1 MPPRA
6 IRLDRGRSALV
17 SACLGAAKKNHNV
30 FSTGCENLPA
40 QRARGAGADGML
52 LSDLATVR
60 AASIVLAS
68 GSPRRVDMFNALLK
82 LNARVVPS
90 AFPNPKPN
98 AKANPHAS
106 RTALSF
112 CMPRPTQADPNP
124 DSSPSPKPKPN
135 PDQVPSTFP
144 EDLDKSLY
152 TPESCVAR
160 RARTRTS
167 RPQAG
172 LLLTRLSLWQVCECS
187 SPGTGCLSNNASVAG
202 RCGW

>member
-1 MPPRA
+1 M
-6 IRLDRGRSALV
+6 LTD
-17 SACLGAAKKNHNV
+17 
-30 FSTGCENLPA
+30 
-40 QRARGAGADGML
+40 ML

-152 TPESCVAR
+152 TPESCV
-160 RARTRTS
+160 
-167 RPQAG
+167 
-172 LLLTRLSLWQVCECS
+172 
-187 SPGTGCLSNNASVAG
+187 PGQGSNPD
-202 RCGW
+202 